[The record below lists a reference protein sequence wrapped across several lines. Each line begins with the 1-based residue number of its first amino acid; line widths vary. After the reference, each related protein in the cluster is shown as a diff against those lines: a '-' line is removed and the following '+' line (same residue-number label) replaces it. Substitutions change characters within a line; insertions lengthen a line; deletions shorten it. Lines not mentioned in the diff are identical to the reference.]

1 MATLESNAVLNILKR
16 YASSLRTLDLSHLA
30 CVNDALLL
38 ASLDLS
44 FPRLRVLDL
53 SFCTALT
60 PAIIEPLRDLEMKS
74 TGRVT
79 VHVKNCWRLARPRP
93 ELTPVEALTEQLQA
107 LRANGPD
114 TDEGIAKAFE
124 FASPSNKQITGPVPR
139 FISMIKHGYGMML
152 SALKAEIGPRLQ
164 HVSTPTD
171 AWHLLVRFRLDN
183 GRASVFVFIL
193 EKQDSEVDPSLV
205 NCWMTAGV
213 QGPIHA
219 EGTSPYFEG
228 HTIVAYDFQTH
239 TAG

>member
-1 MATLESNAVLNILKR
+1 MLEIIER
-16 YASSLRTLDLSHLA
+16 YASSLRTLDLSHLD
-30 CVNDALLL
+30 CVNDALLGAL
-38 ASLDLS
+38 DVSLR

-60 PAIIEPLRDLEMKS
+60 RAITEQLRDLETRS

-107 LRANGPD
+107 FRANGPD
-114 TDEGIAKAFE
+114 SDEGIAKAFE
-124 FASPSNKQITGPVPR
+124 FASPSNQQITGPLPR
-139 FISMIKHGYGMML
+139 FISMMKHGYAMML

-171 AWHLLVRFRLDN
+171 AWHLLVRFRLDD
-183 GRASVFVFIL
+183 GRSSVFVFIL

-219 EGTSPYFEG
+219 EGTSHFFDE
-228 HTIVAYDFQTH
+228 HTTVAYDIQTH